1 MLIGNSFG
9 ENKTGA
15 SFIRGNEYFSKQN
28 DEIKEKAVKGTDKT
42 PKQVKEQDPEE
53 EDGQIGTSSATSE
66 KEDPN
71 ESQPEEND
79 P

>member
-9 ENKTGA
+9 ESKTGA

-28 DEIKEKAVKGTDKT
+28 EEPKEKIVKQT
-42 PKQVKEQDPEE
+42 PKQAREQDQEE
-53 EDGQIGTSSATSE
+53 EEGQIGTSSSSSD
-66 KEDPN
+66 KEDSN

>member
-42 PKQVKEQDPEE
+42 PKQVKE
-53 EDGQIGTSSATSE
+53 
-66 KEDPN
+66 
-71 ESQPEEND
+71 
-79 P
+79 